1 MIPLKMHRLIMA
13 KAKFWVNR
21 DSNLTGYSTTPS
33 ENRSSRFCR
42 ILERKEKGYVKH
54 HVSVAAHMEL
64 HPLAQ
69 RGSVIDLDGQVLLD
83 DQNLIG
89 AG

>member
-33 ENRSSRFCR
+33 ESEYGICG
-42 ILERKEKGYVKH
+42 LESKLAKSDAINLHGYF
-54 HVSVAAHMEL
+54 ADGWQRD
-64 HPLAQ
+64 PPQQPWDAQ
-69 RGSVIDLDGQVLLD
+69 
-83 DQNLIG
+83 
-89 AG
+89 